1 MCRGDLLYAERLKPK
16 SRFVGGSTQTIGK
29 RSFGGGVS
37 IALAVA
43 AAGVH
48 LWAGWEDEHRL
59 VLQPVGHWTILAAMA
74 WLLAMAV
81 AVLIAAFDRRGRRL
95 ALSALALCIMGMLML
110 LIPR

>member
-16 SRFVGGSTQTIGK
+16 SRFVGGSKQTIGK

-81 AVLIAAFDRRGRRL
+81 AAFHPAVARPRPRL
-95 ALSALALCIMGMLML
+95 ACNAL
-110 LIPR
+110 RR